1 VKPTNQPGRIGTK
14 RGYMKDEP
22 RSLKYAKG
30 RTIGDVK
37 NLLSSLLS
45 DVIVGSVTPKTANA
59 VAKKAMDYAMGRRP
73 KELDDRLEARLKK

>member
-1 VKPTNQPGRIGTK
+1 
-14 RGYMKDEP
+14 MKDEP

-45 DVIVGSVTPKTANA
+45 DIIEGNVTPKTANA
-59 VAKKAMDYAMGRRP
+59 VGKKAMDYAMG
-73 KELDDRLEARLKK
+73 KRLKDSAAPNPQSQLPPKPTR